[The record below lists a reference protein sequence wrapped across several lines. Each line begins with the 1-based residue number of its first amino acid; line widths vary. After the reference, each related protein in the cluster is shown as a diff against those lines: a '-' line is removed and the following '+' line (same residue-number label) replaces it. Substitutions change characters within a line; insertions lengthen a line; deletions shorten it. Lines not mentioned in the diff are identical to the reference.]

1 MWISKTPFRVS
12 LFGGGSDYPIHFK
25 KHGGACLNLAINKY
39 CYITYRTLTQSF
51 GPNFRVRYSNSES
64 SESIEGISHPAVKA
78 LLTHYKIENPTE
90 INHSSDLPAK
100 TGIGSSSSFVVG
112 LTSILQSIKNEK
124 LSKFELAKKAI
135 HIEQHVIKESVGLQD
150 SIISTYGGINLIE
163 IKQDGAFK
171 VNEVTA
177 SKDYLEFITSNLLL
191 VKVGQQRV
199 ASNIVP
205 EQLKN
210 MSEKHSDLNL
220 LSEMARTY
228 ASKFND
234 ESLDLNDLGRA
245 LNDAWRI
252 KVNQSNAISNE
263 EINNFYSIAM
273 KNGALGGKLCGA
285 GSGGFFLLVVPTN
298 TQSAFRSK
306 FPDSLIVNFKVDFE
320 GNKIDQIF

>member
-1 MWISKTPFRVS
+1 MDRISE
-12 LFGGGSDYPIHFK
+12 SDIAP
-25 KHGGACLNLAINKY
+25 LNLVN
-39 CYITYRTLTQSF
+39 QSK
-51 GPNFRVRYSNSES
+51 
-64 SESIEGISHPAVKA
+64 GISHPAVKA
-78 LLTHYKIENPTE
+78 LLSHYGIIKPTE
-90 INHSSDLPAK
+90 INHSSDLPAR

-177 SKDYLEFITSNLLL
+177 SKDYLEFITANLLL

-234 ESLDLNDLGRA
+234 ESLNLNDLGRA

-252 KVNQSNAISNE
+252 KVNQSNSISNE

-320 GNKIDQIF
+320 GNQVDQIF